1 MRAVPSSMPTRENR
15 DVDSKLPLNVVIA
28 CEDSI
33 TFRRAGIVRNWLMQH
48 FSQKVEMNIVCWKLE
63 PFVGRNLL
71 EMAAADAN
79 AAHLIILSLHG
90 DTALPYGVMEWIEL
104 WRIRGPGAV
113 GALMALL
120 DGVTESTKEDS
131 PIHAYLRMV
140 ARAANMDFL
149 SETAESCDSLG
160 SISIEDVEHIAGNHL
175 PANEDFQDIQENPVA
190 GNGRSAR
197 KPGPARAYSVAREA
211 DGNMA

>member
-1 MRAVPSSMPTRENR
+1 M
-15 DVDSKLPLNVVIA
+15 IA

-33 TFRRAGIVRNWLMQH
+33 TFRRAGIVRSWLLQN
-48 FSQKVEMNIVCWKLE
+48 FGQKLEMNIVCWKLD

-90 DTALPYGVMEWIEL
+90 DAALPYGVMEWIEL

-140 ARAANMDFL
+140 ARAANMDFI
-149 SETAESCDSLG
+149 SETAESCDGLGRISL
-160 SISIEDVEHIAGNHL
+160 EDVEHIAGNHQQ
-175 PANEDFQDIQENPVA
+175 ANGDSFDIQDNSSGQA
-190 GNGRSAR
+190 TG
-197 KPGPARAYSVAREA
+197 KPRAARACAVAREA
-211 DGNMA
+211 GGQMG